1 MVTAAP
7 RGAPSST
14 VDAVFVGG
22 GVIGLSAA
30 WAAAKAGLSVR
41 LFDPTPGRGASWA
54 AAGMLAPV
62 SEAAYGEEDLVG
74 LLVAA
79 ADAWAPFAVELTE
92 TTGQD
97 IDYRQCGT
105 VTVALD
111 ASDRA
116 AIDELAAFR
125 RSIGLEANPLSA
137 SAARQLV
144 PALAPAIRGG
154 ALVPGDHQVNNRRL
168 VDALAH
174 ACASAGVEIVRARV
188 DALVRTPAGAACGV
202 DAAGTRTD
210 AGSVVL
216 CMGWETSA
224 LAGVPPGVLPAVRP
238 VKGHVLRLRE
248 RPDRPLLDRTVRG
261 LVHGDSC
268 YLVSRRDGT
277 LVVGA
282 TVEER
287 GDDRRVQAGAVHTL
301 LDRARA
307 LVPGID
313 ELELEECVTGLRP
326 GSPDNAPFIGWTDV
340 ARLAVAA
347 GHYRNGIL
355 LAPITAHALSELLAD
370 RELPAVVAP
379 FDARRAPKGATGVLQ
394 PTPGAR
400 ER

>member
-1 MVTAAP
+1 MAAAP
-7 RGAPSST
+7 SGAQSRA
-14 VDAVFVGG
+14 VDTVFVGG

-41 LFDPTPGRGASWA
+41 LFDPAPGRGASWA

-62 SEAAYGEEDLVG
+62 SEAAYGEEDLVA
-74 LLVAA
+74 LLVAGA
-79 ADAWAPFAVELTE
+79 AAWAPFAAELTAV
-92 TTGQD
+92 TGQD
-97 IDYRQCGT
+97 FDYRQCGT

-116 AIDELAAFR
+116 AVDELAVFR

-144 PALAPAIRGG
+144 PALAPGIRGG
-154 ALVPGDHQVNNRRL
+154 AIVPGDHQVNNRRL
-168 VDALAH
+168 VGALAD
-174 ACASAGVEIVRARV
+174 ACASAGVEMVPARV
-188 DALVRTPAGAACGV
+188 DALLRSAAGAACGV
-202 DAAGTRTD
+202 EAAGVRTD

-224 LAGVPPGVLPAVRP
+224 LPGVPAGILPAVRP
-238 VKGHVLRLRE
+238 VKGHVLRLRD
-248 RPDRPLLDRTVRG
+248 RPGRPLLDRTVRG
-261 LVHGDSC
+261 LVRGDSC
-268 YLVSRRDGT
+268 YLVPRRDGT

-287 GDDRRVQAGAVHTL
+287 GEDRSVQAGAVHTL

-326 GSPDNAPFIGWTDV
+326 GSPDNAPFIGWTEV

-355 LAPITAHALSELLAD
+355 LAPITAQALGELLAD
-370 RELPAVVAP
+370 RPLPPVVAP
-379 FDARRAPKGATGVLQ
+379 FDARRVAKGAAGVLRAA
-394 PTPGAR
+394 PGAAR
-400 ER
+400 GG